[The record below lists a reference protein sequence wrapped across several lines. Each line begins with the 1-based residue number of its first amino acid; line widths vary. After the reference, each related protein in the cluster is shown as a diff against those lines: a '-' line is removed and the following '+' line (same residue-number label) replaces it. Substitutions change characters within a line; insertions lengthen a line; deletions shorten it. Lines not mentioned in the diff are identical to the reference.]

1 VADMRTA
8 TVARLANRFS
18 ADPAQARRVGETA
31 AALFVQLA
39 PAARGGSTS
48 NRAGRALRKL
58 GWAAQ
63 LHEIGTLVS
72 HSDYHKHGAYILD
85 NTDAPGFAVN
95 ELHALGQL
103 VLGQRGKLRKLETAL
118 DDETFVMQL
127 LALRL
132 AVILCHARR
141 DPDPK
146 ALHLAALGARAF
158 TIACA
163 PDWADAYPQ
172 SAHLL
177 REEVLAWQKTSNWRV
192 ELSGA

>member
-1 VADMRTA
+1 MTGKTDQLSTQRLRLNLRQLEVFVAT
-8 TVARLANRFS
+8 
-18 ADPAQARRVGETA
+18 
-31 AALFVQLA
+31 
-39 PAARGGSTS
+39 ARGGSTA

-63 LHEIGTLVS
+63 LHEIGTQIS

-95 ELHALGQL
+95 EMHALAQL
-103 VLGQRGKLRKLETAL
+103 VLGQRGKLRKLEAAL

-127 LALRL
+127 LSLRL
-132 AVILCHARR
+132 ALILCHARH
-141 DPDPK
+141 DPDPR

-158 TIACA
+158 TIVCA
-163 PDWADAYPQ
+163 PDWAEAYPQ

-177 REEVLAWQKTSNWRV
+177 REEVLAWQKTSSWRV
-192 ELSGA
+192 ELNGA